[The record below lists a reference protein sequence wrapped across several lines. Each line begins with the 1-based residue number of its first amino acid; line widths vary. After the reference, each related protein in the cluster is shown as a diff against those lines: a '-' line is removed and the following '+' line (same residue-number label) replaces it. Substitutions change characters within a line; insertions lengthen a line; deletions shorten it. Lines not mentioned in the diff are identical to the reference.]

1 MVSVAMQLAIS
12 HGYGMHKAD
21 LSKDELH
28 MALKLFFIA
37 QTPYKVTVC
46 LNKVA
51 TILLYLRLFSSPR
64 FRVVALTIMGL
75 IVAAS
80 IGSICATIFQCIPVA
95 GAWNHSIKSR
105 CINSGQ
111 FWVAY
116 AVMNILTDVMVLVLP
131 IPMIQKLTLGKRDKT
146 MLYGLFLLGGL

>member
-1 MVSVAMQLAIS
+1 
-12 HGYGMHKAD
+12 MHQAD

-28 MALKLFFIA
+28 MALKLNFIA

-51 TILLYLRLFSSPR
+51 TLLLYLRLFSSPR
-64 FRVVALTIMGL
+64 FRVVALTITGL

-80 IGSICATIFQCIPVA
+80 IGSICATIFQCVPVA
-95 GAWNHSIKSR
+95 GAWDRSIKSR

-111 FWVAY
+111 FWVAN
-116 AVMNILTDVMVLVLP
+116 AVMNILTDVLVLLLP
-131 IPMIQKLTLGKRDKT
+131 IPMIQKLKLGKRDKT

>member
-1 MVSVAMQLAIS
+1 
-12 HGYGMHKAD
+12 MHKKD
-21 LSKDELH
+21 LPNDELR

-46 LNKVA
+46 LNKAA
-51 TILLYLRLFSSPR
+51 TILLYLRIFSTR
-64 FRVVALTIMGL
+64 KFRIAAFTVMAI

-80 IGSICATIFQCIPVA
+80 TGSIFATIFQCVPVA
-95 GAWNHSIKSR
+95 GAWDRSISAK
-105 CINSGQ
+105 CINSGK

-131 IPMIQKLTLGKRDKT
+131 LPLFASLSLGRRDKT
-146 MLYGLFLLGGL
+146 MLYSLFLLGGL